1 MFKKFLEYIKYRKN
15 LKELNNNYI
24 AVFCPYKGVQLC
36 DPVEIYKKG
45 QQISEDSF
53 PNPERYLKKSV
64 LEGIDAAIAGT
75 SAISLMSLE
84 RNDKLLPF
92 IKKLYKFKLNGKPE
106 LILDY
111 V

>member
-15 LKELNNNYI
+15 LKELKNNYI
-24 AVFCPYKGVQLC
+24 AVFCLYKGTQLC

-53 PNPERYLKKSV
+53 QNPERYLKKSV

-75 SAISLMSLE
+75 SAISFMSLDK
-84 RNDKLLPF
+84 NDDMKQL
-92 IKKLYKFKLNGKPE
+92 IKDLYRSKLNGKEE

-111 V
+111 I